1 MTGSNAVN
9 DDLTGDITTSLQ
21 ASGWTRVEPDLPPP
35 DASAT
40 AFTHQRLRLHLLI
53 TSGRDEP
60 RCADLVGGAV
70 GNPAA
75 VWSVEIVSPTTE
87 QILAA
92 TRAAAATDILTPFG
106 LASAFAE
113 AGWSA
118 TGHGRL
124 GTNRASS
131 ATRSDGNRTVF
142 HYTAVNTKESHEPG
156 GWIFRGDGLTADATE
171 HTPHAVILAIA
182 LS

>member
-1 MTGSNAVN
+1 MTGTNTTN
-9 DDLTGDITTSLQ
+9 DDLTGVITAALE
-21 ASGWTRVEPDLPPP
+21 ASGWTRNEPDLPPT

-40 AFTHQRLRLHLLI
+40 AFTHQELGLHLLI
-53 TSGRDEP
+53 TGGLDEP
-60 RCADLVGGAV
+60 PCAVLTGGAV

-75 VWSVEIVSPTTE
+75 VWSVEIAFPTTE

-92 TRAAAATDILTPFG
+92 TRAAANTGPLTLFG

-131 ATRSDGNRTVF
+131 ATRSDGTRTVF
-142 HYTAVNTKESHEPG
+142 HYTAVDTKRSHEPG
-156 GWIFRGDGLTADATE
+156 GWIFRGDELTADATE